1 MVYQIVFE
9 QGPLNPGSIFE
20 QYADRMD
27 DPRTQRTV
35 RKYLRKLTEYD
46 LLTAEGI
53 SQTREYSVVP
63 GAPEPE

>member
-1 MVYQIVFE
+1 M
-9 QGPLNPGSIFE
+9 LTRSRRGSIFE

-35 RKYLRKLTEYD
+35 RKHTEYD
-46 LLTAEGI
+46 LLTAEGT